1 MEIMD
6 DIKGILK
13 ATGAQI
19 KTRIMGAEQAATVE
33 EDALPEKEC
42 SKENVSANSGK
53 LAQSEEA
60 SQNASKGN
68 NEGSNHFNPVID
80 RVFQLRENF
89 VIIGLTG
96 RTGSGCTTVAEKLA
110 TKEWKELKSN
120 YKDLNSQ
127 SIDNVIRKNRIVHR
141 YLKDHWKQPFDVIS
155 ASDIIFFYALKE
167 SFDDFA
173 NSLASVNIEPD
184 EESKYEQSKPAIDTA
199 MRSELE
205 NLKDEFNA
213 LHEKVLICEDFLHK
227 EDYTNTVNI
236 DLLRDVV
243 FKDIKIFRKNL
254 EGILTKTIKK
264 VIANEL
270 QSWGNNIRKYNSI
283 KKQVTPSQKAP
294 SCLARKINQIIKA
307 LRVYDKTHDRKTLIV
322 IDALRNPFEVL
333 YFRER
338 YSAFYLMAVHTEEKV
353 RRDAL
358 FKKGFRIDEIE
369 HLDKVEA
376 GKSSFHASYEKI
388 DIDKCIE
395 LADIHLAH
403 DGTDKDHNRDMV
415 NQIFTYVAL
424 IFHPGLIPPSPL
436 ERCMQIA
443 YTAKLNSGCL
453 SRQVGAAVTNEYFS
467 VQSIGWNTVA
477 EGQTPCSLRNLYDLF
492 KDEDEGAFSDFERF
506 NEDFG
511 KEKKKLIQAYEPVKT
526 KLNGL
531 NLSYCFKDI
540 YTSSKEKQ
548 RNNQVHTRSLHA
560 EENAFLQL
568 AKYGTPGIKGGKL
581 FTTASCCE
589 LCSKKAY
596 QLGITEIY
604 YIDTYPGISR
614 SHILESGVN
623 RPKMLLF
630 NGAIGRAYVN
640 LYTPF
645 LPLKDEI
652 EELTDVKVKTV
663 VERKSQQSLGGN

>member
-1 MEIMD
+1 MKNFFMNVLN
-6 DIKGILK
+6 DIVNNLKSKGESLV
-13 ATGAQI
+13 A
-19 KTRIMGAEQAATVE
+19 RIN
-33 EDALPEKEC
+33 EKP
-42 SKENVSANSGK
+42 
-53 LAQSEEA
+53 
-60 SQNASKGN
+60 NASGSSENSEVVATKRGETDKDKDDNKEIQN
-68 NEGSNHFNPVID
+68 NLSPSNHVID
-80 RVFQLRENF
+80 SVFLLRENF
-89 VIIGLTG
+89 VVIGLTG
-96 RTGSGCTTVAEKLA
+96 RTGSGCTTIAEKLA

-127 SIDNVIRKNRIVHR
+127 PIDNDVRKNRIVHR
-141 YLKDHWKQPFDVIS
+141 FLKEHWNQPFDVIS
-155 ASDIIFFYALKE
+155 ASDIIFYYALKE
-167 SFDDFA
+167 EFDIFA
-173 NSLASVNIEPD
+173 NSLASANIEPD
-184 EESKYEQSKPAIDTA
+184 ENSKYEQTKSYVDTA
-199 MRSELE
+199 IRSELE
-205 NLKDEFNA
+205 NLKDEFNI
-213 LHEKVLICEDFLHK
+213 LHKKVLQCENFLLK
-227 EDYTNTVNI
+227 EDYSNPTN
-236 DLLRDVV
+236 LEMLRDVV
-243 FKDIKIFRKNL
+243 FKEIKTFRKNL
-254 EGILTKTIKK
+254 ESILTKTIKK
-264 VIANEL
+264 VIASEL

-283 KKQVTPSQKAP
+283 IKQSKPDNKMP

-307 LRVYDKTHDRKTLIV
+307 FRVYDKNHHRRTLIV

-338 YSAFYLMAVHTEEKV
+338 YSAFYLMAVHTEEKI
-353 RRDAL
+353 RQDAL
-358 FKKGFRIDEIE
+358 FKKGFRINEIDN
-369 HLDKVEA
+369 LDRVES
-376 GKSSFHASYEKI
+376 GESSFHESYERI
-388 DIDKCIE
+388 DINKCIE

-453 SRQVGAAVTNEYFS
+453 SRQVGAAVTNEHFS

-506 NEDFG
+506 NEDFD
-511 KEKKKLIQAYEPVKT
+511 KEKKILIQAYEPVKT

-531 NLSYCFKDI
+531 NLSYCFKDV

-568 AKYGTPGIKGGKL
+568 AKYGTQGIKGGKL

-614 SHILESGVN
+614 SHILESGIN

-652 EELTDVKVKTV
+652 EELTNVRVKKVVSKKT
-663 VERKSQQSLGGN
+663 QQS

>member
-1 MEIMD
+1 MEIVD
-6 DIKGILK
+6 EIKGMLK

-19 KTRIMGAEQAATVE
+19 KSRLKVGEATEAPVE
-33 EDALPEKEC
+33 EALEEKVDEADKPSATETVQNTSSSEC
-42 SKENVSANSGK
+42 VANSTN
-53 LAQSEEA
+53 Q
-60 SQNASKGN
+60 
-68 NEGSNHFNPVID
+68 VID

-96 RTGSGCTTVAEKLA
+96 RTGSGCTTVAEKLTTA
-110 TKEWKELKSN
+110 EWKELKTN
-120 YKDLNSQ
+120 YKDFNSDQ
-127 SIDNVIRKNRIVHR
+127 IDNVVRKNRIVHR
-141 YLKDHWKQPFDVIS
+141 YLKEHWTQAFDVIS
-155 ASDIIFFYALKE
+155 ASDIIFYYALKE

-184 EESKYEQSKPAIDTA
+184 EESKYEKSKPIIDTA
-199 MRSELE
+199 LREEL
-205 NLKDEFNA
+205 NKLQDEFNA
-213 LHEKVLICEDFLHK
+213 LHDKVMECEEYLHEPDYNNTEKLELVRK
-227 EDYTNTVNI
+227 
-236 DLLRDVV
+236 VV
-243 FKDIKIFRKNL
+243 FTDIKTFRKGL

-264 VIANEL
+264 VIASEL

-283 KKQVTPSQKAP
+283 KPQAAPHKKAP
-294 SCLARKINQIIKA
+294 SCLARKINQIIKVFRA
-307 LRVYDKTHDRKTLIV
+307 YDKNHGRKTLIA

-338 YSAFYLMAVHTEEKV
+338 YAAFYLMAVHTEEKI

-358 FKKGFRIDEIE
+358 FKRGFRIDEIE
-369 HLDKVEA
+369 HLDKVE
-376 GKSSFHASYEKI
+376 GEKPNFHDSYEKI

-436 ERCMQIA
+436 ERCMQVA

-506 NEDFG
+506 NDKFSIQ
-511 KEKKKLIQAYEPVKT
+511 KKKLIQAYEPVKA

-531 NLSYCFKDI
+531 NLSYCFKDV

-568 AKYGTPGIKGGKL
+568 AKYGTQGIKGGKL

-614 SHILESGVN
+614 AHILESGVN
-623 RPKMLLF
+623 RPQMLLF
-630 NGAIGRAYVN
+630 KGAIGRAYVN
-640 LYTPF
+640 LFTPF

-652 EELTDVKVKTV
+652 EELTDVKVKKV
-663 VERKSQQSLGGN
+663 IDLKAQQSQGGI

>member
-1 MEIMD
+1 MR
-6 DIKGILK
+6 IL
-13 ATGAQI
+13 
-19 KTRIMGAEQAATVE
+19 
-33 EDALPEKEC
+33 
-42 SKENVSANSGK
+42 
-53 LAQSEEA
+53 
-60 SQNASKGN
+60 
-68 NEGSNHFNPVID
+68 
-80 RVFQLRENF
+80 
-89 VIIGLTG
+89 GL
-96 RTGSGCTTVAEKLA
+96 
-110 TKEWKELKSN
+110 
-120 YKDLNSQ
+120 
-127 SIDNVIRKNRIVHR
+127 
-141 YLKDHWKQPFDVIS
+141 
-155 ASDIIFFYALKE
+155 
-167 SFDDFA
+167 
-173 NSLASVNIEPD
+173 
-184 EESKYEQSKPAIDTA
+184 
-199 MRSELE
+199 
-205 NLKDEFNA
+205 
-213 LHEKVLICEDFLHK
+213 K
-227 EDYTNTVNI
+227 EDYGNS
-236 DLLRDVV
+236 DYLELLRDVV
-243 FKDIKIFRKNL
+243 FKGIKTFRKNL
-254 EGILTKTIKK
+254 ESILTKTIKK
-264 VIANEL
+264 VIASEL

-283 KKQVTPSQKAP
+283 IQLSESDNKAP

-307 LRVYDKTHDRKTLIV
+307 FRVYDKIHNRRTLIV

-358 FKKGFRIDEIE
+358 YKKGFRIDEIE
-369 HLDKVEA
+369 NLDKVES
-376 GKSSFHASYEKI
+376 GKPNFNTSYEKI

-492 KDEDEGAFSDFERF
+492 KDEDDGAFSDFERF
-506 NEDFG
+506 NEEFD
-511 KEKKKLIQAYEPVKT
+511 KEKKLLIQAYEPVKT

-531 NLSYCFKDI
+531 NLSYCFKDV

-568 AKYGTPGIKGGKL
+568 AKYGTQGIKGGKL

-614 SHILESGVN
+614 SHILESGIN

-652 EELTDVKVKTV
+652 EELTDVKVKIV
-663 VERKSQQSLGGN
+663 VTKKSQQS

>member
-1 MEIMD
+1 MEIVD
-6 DIKGILK
+6 DIKGMLK

-19 KTRIMGAEQAATVE
+19 IRRIMGSDHVATE
-33 EDALPEKEC
+33 TECAPSKKEC
-42 SKENVSANSGK
+42 SEEKVATNFGSIPPF
-53 LAQSEEA
+53 EEA
-60 SQNASKGN
+60 TQSAPKGN
-68 NEGSNHFNPVID
+68 NDDDNRVNPVID

-127 SIDNVIRKNRIVHR
+127 PIDNVVRKNRIVHR

-155 ASDIIFFYALKE
+155 ASDIIFYYALKE
-167 SFDDFA
+167 SFDIFA

-184 EESKYEQSKPAIDTA
+184 EESKYEQSKPSIDSA

-205 NLKDEFNA
+205 NLKDEFNE
-213 LHEKVLICEDFLHK
+213 LHAKVLICEDFLHK
-227 EDYTNTVNI
+227 EDYSNTANLH
-236 DLLRDVV
+236 LLRGVV
-243 FKDIKIFRKNL
+243 FKEIKTFRKNL
-254 EGILTKTIKK
+254 ESILTKTIKK

-283 KKQVTPSQKAP
+283 KKQAAPYKKAP

-307 LRVYDKTHDRKTLIV
+307 LRVYDKIHLRKTLIV
-322 IDALRNPFEVL
+322 IDAFEVL

-376 GKSSFHASYEKI
+376 EKSSFHASYEKI

-511 KEKKKLIQAYEPVKT
+511 KEKKKLILAYEPVKT

-540 YTSSKEKQ
+540 YTSSKDKQ

-568 AKYGTPGIKGGKL
+568 AKYGTQGIKGGKL

-663 VERKSQQSLGGN
+663 VALKTQQTQGGK

>member
-1 MEIMD
+1 MEIVD
-6 DIKGILK
+6 EIKGMLK

-19 KTRIMGAEQAATVE
+19 KSRLKVGEATEAPVE
-33 EDALPEKEC
+33 EALEEKVDEADKPSATETEQNTSSSEC
-42 SKENVSANSGK
+42 VANSTN
-53 LAQSEEA
+53 Q
-60 SQNASKGN
+60 
-68 NEGSNHFNPVID
+68 VID

-96 RTGSGCTTVAEKLA
+96 RTGSGCTTVAEKL
-110 TKEWKELKSN
+110 TTVEWKELKTN
-120 YKDLNSQ
+120 YKDFNSDQ
-127 SIDNVIRKNRIVHR
+127 IDNVVRKNRIVHR
-141 YLKDHWKQPFDVIS
+141 YLKEHWTQAFDVIC
-155 ASDIIFFYALKE
+155 ASDIIFYYALKE

-184 EESKYEQSKPAIDTA
+184 EESKYEKSKPIIDTA
-199 MRSELE
+199 LREEL
-205 NLKDEFNA
+205 NKLQDEFNA
-213 LHEKVLICEDFLHK
+213 LHDKVMECEEYLHEPDYNNTEKLELV
-227 EDYTNTVNI
+227 
-236 DLLRDVV
+236 RSVV
-243 FKDIKIFRKNL
+243 FTDIKTFRKSL

-264 VIANEL
+264 VIASEL

-283 KKQVTPSQKAP
+283 KPQAAPHKKAP
-294 SCLARKINQIIKA
+294 SCLARKINQIIKVFRA
-307 LRVYDKTHDRKTLIV
+307 YDKNHGRKTLIA

-338 YSAFYLMAVHTEEKV
+338 YAAFYLMAVHTEEKI

-358 FKKGFRIDEIE
+358 FKRGFRIDEIE
-369 HLDKVEA
+369 HLDKVE
-376 GKSSFHASYEKI
+376 GEKPNFHDSYEKI

-403 DGTDKDHNRDMV
+403 DGTDIDHNRDMV

-436 ERCMQIA
+436 ERCMQVA

-453 SRQVGAAVTNEYFS
+453 SRQVGAAVTNENFS

-506 NEDFG
+506 NDEFSIQ
-511 KEKKKLIQAYEPVKT
+511 KKKLIQAYEPVKA

-531 NLSYCFKDI
+531 NLSYCFKDV

-568 AKYGTPGIKGGKL
+568 AKYGTQGIKGGKL

-614 SHILESGVN
+614 AHILESGVN
-623 RPKMLLF
+623 RPQMLLF
-630 NGAIGRAYVN
+630 KGAIGRAYIN
-640 LYTPF
+640 LFTPF

-652 EELTDVKVKTV
+652 EELTDVKVKKV
-663 VERKSQQSLGGN
+663 IELKAQQSQGGN

>member
-1 MEIMD
+1 MNILN
-6 DIKGILK
+6 DIVKDLK
-13 ATGAQI
+13 
-19 KTRIMGAEQAATVE
+19 
-33 EDALPEKEC
+33 
-42 SKENVSANSGK
+42 
-53 LAQSEEA
+53 
-60 SQNASKGN
+60 SKG
-68 NEGSNHFNPVID
+68 EKLVARKIVVPKASRSSEISDQVATKGSETDDDQEDNMEDKDISSPSHHVID
-80 RVFQLRENF
+80 SVFQLRENF
-89 VIIGLTG
+89 VVIGLTG
-96 RTGSGCTTVAEKLA
+96 RTGSGCTTIAEKLA

-127 SIDNVIRKNRIVHR
+127 PIDNDVRKNRIVHR
-141 YLKDHWKQPFDVIS
+141 FLKDHWKQPFDVIS
-155 ASDIIFFYALKE
+155 ASDIIFYYALKE
-167 SFDDFA
+167 EFNVFA
-173 NSLASVNIEPD
+173 NSLANANIEPD
-184 EESKYEQSKPAIDTA
+184 EKSKYEQSNSHVETA
-199 MRSELE
+199 MRSELD
-205 NLKDEFNA
+205 NLKDEFNI
-213 LHEKVLICEDFLHK
+213 LHEKVIKCEDFLLR
-227 EDYTNTVNI
+227 EDYSNPS
-236 DLLRDVV
+236 DLELLRDVV
-243 FKDIKIFRKNL
+243 FEGIKAFRKNL

-264 VIANEL
+264 VIASEL
-270 QSWGNNIRKYNSI
+270 QSWGNNIRKFNSI
-283 KKQVTPSQKAP
+283 IQKSKPDNKMP

-307 LRVYDKTHDRKTLIV
+307 FRVYDKNHNRRTLIV

-338 YSAFYLMAVHTEEKV
+338 YSAFYLMAIHTEEKL

-358 FKKGFRIDEIE
+358 YKKGFRIDEIE
-369 HLDKVEA
+369 HLDEVES
-376 GKSSFHASYEKI
+376 GKSNFSASYEKI

-453 SRQVGAAVTNEYFS
+453 SRQVGAAVTNEHFS

-506 NEDFG
+506 NEDFD
-511 KEKKKLIQAYEPVKT
+511 KEKKILIQAYEPVKT

-531 NLSYCFKDI
+531 NLSYCFKDV

-568 AKYGTPGIKGGKL
+568 AKYGTQGIKGGKL

-614 SHILESGVN
+614 SHILESGIN

-652 EELTDVKVKTV
+652 EELTNVRVKTV
-663 VERKSQQSLGGN
+663 VSKKTQQS

>member
-1 MEIMD
+1 MNSFN
-6 DIKGILK
+6 DIVKK
-13 ATGAQI
+13 I
-19 KTRIMGAEQAATVE
+19 K
-33 EDALPEKEC
+33 
-42 SKENVSANSGK
+42 
-53 LAQSEEA
+53 
-60 SQNASKGN
+60 SKGTN
-68 NEGSNHFNPVID
+68 VVARIVGDSKGTETSGITDKVATKGGETDILQDESTENKNISPPSHHVINS
-80 RVFQLRENF
+80 VFQLRENF
-89 VIIGLTG
+89 VVIGLTG
-96 RTGSGCTTVAEKLA
+96 RTGSGCTTIAEKLA
-110 TKEWKELKSN
+110 TKEWTELKSN
-120 YKDLNSQ
+120 YKDFNSQ
-127 SIDNVIRKNRIVHR
+127 PINNDVRKNRIVHR
-141 YLKDHWKQPFDVIS
+141 FLMEHWKQPFDVIS
-155 ASDIIFFYALKE
+155 ASDIIFYYALKE
-167 SFDDFA
+167 KFNVFA
-173 NSLASVNIEPD
+173 DSLAKANIEPD
-184 EESKYEQSKPAIDTA
+184 EKSKYEQSKSSVDTA
-199 MRSELE
+199 MRSELD
-205 NLKDEFNA
+205 NLIDEFNA
-213 LHEKVLICEDFLHK
+213 LHEKVLRCEDFLSK
-227 EDYTNTVNI
+227 EDYGNSDNLE
-236 DLLRDVV
+236 LLRDVV
-243 FKDIKIFRKNL
+243 FKGIKTFMRNL
-254 EGILTKTIKK
+254 ESILTKTIKK
-264 VIANEL
+264 VIASEL

-283 KKQVTPSQKAP
+283 IPQSETDNKAP

-307 LRVYDKTHDRKTLIV
+307 FRVYDKNHKRRTLIV

-338 YSAFYLMAVHTEEKV
+338 YSAFYLMAVHTEKKV

-358 FKKGFRIDEIE
+358 YKKGFRIDEIE
-369 HLDKVEA
+369 NLDKVESW
-376 GKSSFHASYEKI
+376 KSSFNASYEKI

-453 SRQVGAAVTNEYFS
+453 SRQVGAAVTNEHFS

-492 KDEDEGAFSDFERF
+492 KDEDDGAFSDFERF
-506 NEDFG
+506 NEDFD
-511 KEKKKLIQAYEPVKT
+511 KEKKLLIQAYEPVKT

-531 NLSYCFKDI
+531 NLSYCFKDV

-568 AKYGTPGIKGGKL
+568 AKYGTQGIKGGKL

-614 SHILESGVN
+614 SHILESGIN

-652 EELTDVKVKTV
+652 EELTDVKVKIV
-663 VERKSQQSLGGN
+663 VKKE

>member
-1 MEIMD
+1 MNILN
-6 DIKGILK
+6 DIVKDLK
-13 ATGAQI
+13 
-19 KTRIMGAEQAATVE
+19 
-33 EDALPEKEC
+33 
-42 SKENVSANSGK
+42 
-53 LAQSEEA
+53 
-60 SQNASKGN
+60 SKG
-68 NEGSNHFNPVID
+68 EKLVARKIGVPKASGSSEISDQVAAKGSETDDDQEDNMEDKDISSPSHHVID
-80 RVFQLRENF
+80 SVFLLRENF
-89 VIIGLTG
+89 VVIGLTG
-96 RTGSGCTTVAEKLA
+96 RTGSGCTTIAEKLA

-127 SIDNVIRKNRIVHR
+127 PIDNDVRKNRIVHR
-141 YLKDHWKQPFDVIS
+141 FLKDHWKQPFDVIS
-155 ASDIIFFYALKE
+155 ASDIIFYYALKE
-167 SFDDFA
+167 DFDTFA
-173 NSLASVNIEPD
+173 NSLASANIEPD
-184 EESKYEQSKPAIDTA
+184 EKSKYEQSKSHADTA
-199 MRSELE
+199 IRSELD
-205 NLKDEFNA
+205 NLKDEFNI
-213 LHEKVLICEDFLHK
+213 LHKTVLQCEDFLLK
-227 EDYTNTVNI
+227 EDYSNPPN
-236 DLLRDVV
+236 LEMLRNVV
-243 FKDIKIFRKNL
+243 FKEIKAFRKNL

-264 VIANEL
+264 VIASEL

-283 KKQVTPSQKAP
+283 IKQSKPNNKMP

-307 LRVYDKTHDRKTLIV
+307 FRVYDKNHNRRTLIV

-338 YSAFYLMAVHTEEKV
+338 YSAFYLMAIHTEEKL

-358 FKKGFRIDEIE
+358 YKKGFRIDEIE
-369 HLDKVEA
+369 HLDEVES
-376 GKSSFHASYEKI
+376 GKSNFSASYEKI

-424 IFHPGLIPPSPL
+424 IFHPGLIPPSPF

-453 SRQVGAAVTNEYFS
+453 SRQVGAAVTNEHFS

-506 NEDFG
+506 NEDFD
-511 KEKKKLIQAYEPVKT
+511 KEKKILIQAYEPVKT

-531 NLSYCFKDI
+531 NLSYCFKDV

-568 AKYGTPGIKGGKL
+568 AKYGTQGIKGGKL

-614 SHILESGVN
+614 SHILESGIN

-652 EELTDVKVKTV
+652 EELTNVRVKTV
-663 VERKSQQSLGGN
+663 VSKKTQQS

>member
-1 MEIMD
+1 MKERIMNSLN
-6 DIKGILK
+6 DIVKKLKSKGSNVV
-13 ATGAQI
+13 
-19 KTRIMGAEQAATVE
+19 TRIMGEIEESETLEITDKVARKGAETSIVQ
-33 EDALPEKEC
+33 DEC
-42 SKENVSANSGK
+42 TENRNISSPT
-53 LAQSEEA
+53 
-60 SQNASKGN
+60 
-68 NEGSNHFNPVID
+68 HHVIES
-80 RVFQLRENF
+80 VFQLRENF
-89 VIIGLTG
+89 VVIGLTG
-96 RTGSGCTTVAEKLA
+96 RTGSGCTTIAEKLA
-110 TKEWKELKSN
+110 TKEWTELKSN

-127 SIDNVIRKNRIVHR
+127 PINNDVRKNRIVHR
-141 YLKDHWKQPFDVIS
+141 FLKEHWKQPFDVIS
-155 ASDIIFFYALKE
+155 ASDIIFYYALKE
-167 SFDDFA
+167 EFDVFA
-173 NSLASVNIEPD
+173 NSLATANIEPD
-184 EESKYEQSKPAIDTA
+184 EESKYEQSKSSVDTA
-199 MRSELE
+199 MRSELD

-213 LHEKVLICEDFLHK
+213 LHKKVLRCEDFLLK
-227 EDYTNTVNI
+227 EDYGNS
-236 DLLRDVV
+236 DYLELLRDVV
-243 FKDIKIFRKNL
+243 FKGIKTFRKNL
-254 EGILTKTIKK
+254 ESILTKTIKK
-264 VIANEL
+264 VIASEL

-283 KKQVTPSQKAP
+283 IQLSESDNKAP

-307 LRVYDKTHDRKTLIV
+307 FRVYDKIHNRRTLIV

-358 FKKGFRIDEIE
+358 YKKGFRIDEIE
-369 HLDKVEA
+369 NLDKVES
-376 GKSSFHASYEKI
+376 GKPNFNTSYEKI

-492 KDEDEGAFSDFERF
+492 KDEDDGAFSDFERF
-506 NEDFG
+506 NEEFD
-511 KEKKKLIQAYEPVKT
+511 KEKKLLIQAYEPVKT

-531 NLSYCFKDI
+531 NLSYCFKDV

-568 AKYGTPGIKGGKL
+568 AKYGTQGIKGGKL

-614 SHILESGVN
+614 SHILESGIN

-652 EELTDVKVKTV
+652 EELTDVKVKIGSV
-663 VERKSQQSLGGN
+663 VKF

>member
-1 MEIMD
+1 MEIVD
-6 DIKGILK
+6 EIKGMLK

-19 KTRIMGAEQAATVE
+19 KSRLKVGEATEAPVE
-33 EDALPEKEC
+33 EAMEEKVDEADKPSATETVQNTSSSEC
-42 SKENVSANSGK
+42 VANSTN
-53 LAQSEEA
+53 Q
-60 SQNASKGN
+60 
-68 NEGSNHFNPVID
+68 VID

-96 RTGSGCTTVAEKLA
+96 RTGSGCTTVAEKLTTA
-110 TKEWKELKSN
+110 EWKELKTN
-120 YKDLNSQ
+120 YKDFNSDQ
-127 SIDNVIRKNRIVHR
+127 IDNVVRKNRIVHR
-141 YLKDHWKQPFDVIS
+141 YLKEHWTQAFDVIC
-155 ASDIIFFYALKE
+155 ASDIIFYYALKE

-184 EESKYEQSKPAIDTA
+184 EESKYEKSKPIIDTA
-199 MRSELE
+199 LREEL
-205 NLKDEFNA
+205 NKLQDEFNA
-213 LHEKVLICEDFLHK
+213 LHDKVMECEEYLHEPDYNNTEKLELV
-227 EDYTNTVNI
+227 
-236 DLLRDVV
+236 RSVV
-243 FKDIKIFRKNL
+243 FTDIKTFRKSL

-264 VIANEL
+264 VIASEL

-283 KKQVTPSQKAP
+283 KPQAAPHKKAP
-294 SCLARKINQIIKA
+294 SCLARKINQIIKVFRA
-307 LRVYDKTHDRKTLIV
+307 YDKNHGRKTLIA

-338 YSAFYLMAVHTEEKV
+338 YAAFYLMAVHTEEKI

-358 FKKGFRIDEIE
+358 FKRGFRIDEIE
-369 HLDKVEA
+369 HLDKVE
-376 GKSSFHASYEKI
+376 GEKPNFHDSYEKI

-436 ERCMQIA
+436 ERCMQVA

-506 NEDFG
+506 NDEFSIQ
-511 KEKKKLIQAYEPVKT
+511 KKKLIQAYEPVKA

-531 NLSYCFKDI
+531 NLSYCFKDV

-568 AKYGTPGIKGGKL
+568 AKYGTQGIKGGKL

-614 SHILESGVN
+614 AHILESGVN
-623 RPKMLLF
+623 RPQMLLF
-630 NGAIGRAYVN
+630 KGAIGRAYVN
-640 LYTPF
+640 LFTPF

-652 EELTDVKVKTV
+652 EELTDVKVKKV
-663 VERKSQQSLGGN
+663 IDLKAQQSQGGI

>member
-1 MEIMD
+1 MKNRFMNILN
-6 DIKGILK
+6 DIVKDLK
-13 ATGAQI
+13 
-19 KTRIMGAEQAATVE
+19 
-33 EDALPEKEC
+33 
-42 SKENVSANSGK
+42 
-53 LAQSEEA
+53 
-60 SQNASKGN
+60 SKG
-68 NEGSNHFNPVID
+68 EKLVARKIGVPKASGSSEISDQVDAKGSETDDDQEDNMEDKDISSPSHHVID
-80 RVFQLRENF
+80 SVFLLRENF
-89 VIIGLTG
+89 VVIGLTG
-96 RTGSGCTTVAEKLA
+96 RTGSGCTTIAEKLA

-127 SIDNVIRKNRIVHR
+127 PIDNDVRKNRIVHR
-141 YLKDHWKQPFDVIS
+141 FLKDHWKQPFDVIS
-155 ASDIIFFYALKE
+155 ASDIIFYYALKE
-167 SFDDFA
+167 EFNVFA
-173 NSLASVNIEPD
+173 NSLASANIEPD
-184 EESKYEQSKPAIDTA
+184 EKSKYEQSKSHADTA
-199 MRSELE
+199 IRSELD
-205 NLKDEFNA
+205 NLRDEFNI
-213 LHEKVLICEDFLHK
+213 LHKTVLQCEDFLLK
-227 EDYTNTVNI
+227 EDYSNPPN
-236 DLLRDVV
+236 LEMLRNVV
-243 FKDIKIFRKNL
+243 FKEIKTFRKNL
-254 EGILTKTIKK
+254 ESILTKTIKK
-264 VIANEL
+264 VIASEL

-283 KKQVTPSQKAP
+283 IKQSKPNNKMP

-307 LRVYDKTHDRKTLIV
+307 FRVYDKNHHRRTLIV

-338 YSAFYLMAVHTEEKV
+338 YSAFYLMAVHTEEKI

-358 FKKGFRIDEIE
+358 FKKGFRINEIDN
-369 HLDKVEA
+369 LDRVES
-376 GKSSFHASYEKI
+376 GESSFHESYERI
-388 DIDKCIE
+388 DISKCIE

-424 IFHPGLIPPSPL
+424 IFHPGLIPPSPF

-453 SRQVGAAVTNEYFS
+453 SRQVGAAVTNEHFS

-506 NEDFG
+506 NEDFD
-511 KEKKKLIQAYEPVKT
+511 KEKKILIQAYEPVKT

-531 NLSYCFKDI
+531 NLSYCFKDV

-568 AKYGTPGIKGGKL
+568 AKYGTQGIKGGKL

-614 SHILESGVN
+614 SHILESGIN

-652 EELTDVKVKTV
+652 EELTNVRVKTV
-663 VERKSQQSLGGN
+663 VSKKTQQS

>member
-1 MEIMD
+1 MHE
-6 DIKGILK
+6 
-13 ATGAQI
+13 
-19 KTRIMGAEQAATVE
+19 
-33 EDALPEKEC
+33 P
-42 SKENVSANSGK
+42 NY
-53 LAQSEEA
+53 SET
-60 SQNASKGN
+60 QK
-68 NEGSNHFNPVID
+68 
-80 RVFQLRENF
+80 
-89 VIIGLTG
+89 
-96 RTGSGCTTVAEKLA
+96 
-110 TKEWKELKSN
+110 
-120 YKDLNSQ
+120 
-127 SIDNVIRKNRIVHR
+127 
-141 YLKDHWKQPFDVIS
+141 
-155 ASDIIFFYALKE
+155 
-167 SFDDFA
+167 
-173 NSLASVNIEPD
+173 
-184 EESKYEQSKPAIDTA
+184 
-199 MRSELE
+199 
-205 NLKDEFNA
+205 
-213 LHEKVLICEDFLHK
+213 
-227 EDYTNTVNI
+227 I
-236 DLLRDVV
+236 DLLRSVV
-243 FKDIKIFRKNL
+243 FTEIKAFRRKL

-283 KKQVTPSQKAP
+283 KPQAEPHKKAP

-307 LRVYDKTHDRKTLIV
+307 FRAFDKCHERKTLIV

-338 YSAFYLMAVHTEEKV
+338 YSAFYLMAVHTEEKI

-358 FKKGFRIDEIE
+358 FKKSFRIDEIE
-369 HLDKVEA
+369 HLDKVEG
-376 GKSSFHASYEKI
+376 GKSSFHDSYEKI

-403 DGTDKDHNRDMV
+403 DGKDKDHNRDMV

-453 SRQVGAAVTNEYFS
+453 SRQVGAVVTNEYFS

-526 KLNGL
+526 NLNGL

-540 YTSSKEKQ
+540 YTSSKDKQ

-568 AKYGTPGIKGGKL
+568 AKYGTQGIKGGKL

-663 VERKSQQSLGGN
+663 VALKSQQS

>member
-1 MEIMD
+1 MEIVD
-6 DIKGILK
+6 EIKGMLK

-19 KTRIMGAEQAATVE
+19 KSRLKVGEATEAPVE
-33 EDALPEKEC
+33 EALEEKVDEADKPSATETEQNTSSSEC
-42 SKENVSANSGK
+42 VANSTN
-53 LAQSEEA
+53 Q
-60 SQNASKGN
+60 
-68 NEGSNHFNPVID
+68 VID

-96 RTGSGCTTVAEKLA
+96 RTGSGCTTVAEKL
-110 TKEWKELKSN
+110 TTVEWKELKTN
-120 YKDLNSQ
+120 YKDFNSDQ
-127 SIDNVIRKNRIVHR
+127 IDNVVRKNRIVHR
-141 YLKDHWKQPFDVIS
+141 YLKEHWTQAFDVIC
-155 ASDIIFFYALKE
+155 ASDIIFYYALKE

-184 EESKYEQSKPAIDTA
+184 EESKYEKSKPIIDTA
-199 MRSELE
+199 LREEL
-205 NLKDEFNA
+205 NKLQDEFNA
-213 LHEKVLICEDFLHK
+213 LHNKVMECEEYLHEPDYNNTEKLELV
-227 EDYTNTVNI
+227 
-236 DLLRDVV
+236 RSVV
-243 FKDIKIFRKNL
+243 FTDIKTFRKSL

-264 VIANEL
+264 VIASEL

-283 KKQVTPSQKAP
+283 KPQAAPHKKAP
-294 SCLARKINQIIKA
+294 SCLARKINQIIKVFRA
-307 LRVYDKTHDRKTLIV
+307 YDKNHGRKTLIA

-338 YSAFYLMAVHTEEKV
+338 YAAFYLMAVHTEEKI

-358 FKKGFRIDEIE
+358 FKRGFRIDEIE
-369 HLDKVEA
+369 HLDKVE
-376 GKSSFHASYEKI
+376 GEKPNFHDSYEKI

-403 DGTDKDHNRDMV
+403 DGTDIDHNRDMV

-436 ERCMQIA
+436 ERCMQVA

-453 SRQVGAAVTNEYFS
+453 SRQVGAAVTNENFS

-506 NEDFG
+506 NDEFSIQ
-511 KEKKKLIQAYEPVKT
+511 KKKLIQAYEPVKA

-531 NLSYCFKDI
+531 NLSYCFKDV

-568 AKYGTPGIKGGKL
+568 AKYGTQGIKGGKL

-614 SHILESGVN
+614 AHILESGVN
-623 RPKMLLF
+623 RPQMLLF
-630 NGAIGRAYVN
+630 KGAIGRAYIN
-640 LYTPF
+640 LFTPF

-652 EELTDVKVKTV
+652 EELTDVKVKKV
-663 VERKSQQSLGGN
+663 IELKAQQSQGGN

>member
-1 MEIMD
+1 MEIVD
-6 DIKGILK
+6 EIKGMLK
-13 ATGAQI
+13 AKGAQFRSRL
-19 KTRIMGAEQAATVE
+19 KVGEATNAPVE
-33 EDALPEKEC
+33 ESQTGKVSETQKTSYTETSEQSALPHC
-42 SKENVSANSGK
+42 APTVT
-53 LAQSEEA
+53 
-60 SQNASKGN
+60 
-68 NEGSNHFNPVID
+68 NPVID

-110 TKEWKELKSN
+110 TKEWEELKSN
-120 YKDLNSQ
+120 YKDFNSQ
-127 SIDNVIRKNRIVHR
+127 PIDNVVRKDRIIHR
-141 YLKDHWKQPFDVIS
+141 FLKEHWTQPFDIIS
-155 ASDIIFFYALKE
+155 ASDIIFYYALQE
-167 SFDDFA
+167 SFDVFA
-173 NSLASVNIEPD
+173 DSLASVNVEPD
-184 EESKYEQSKPAIDTA
+184 EHSKYEQSKPTIDPA
-199 MRSELE
+199 LRGELE
-205 NLKDEFNA
+205 KLKDEFGT
-213 LHEKVLICEDFLHK
+213 LHDKVLRCEEFLHNP
-227 EDYTNTVNI
+227 DDGNI
-236 DLLRDVV
+236 EMLKLVRTVV
-243 FKDIKIFRKNL
+243 FTEIKKFRHLL
-254 EGILTKTIKK
+254 ESILTKTIKK
-264 VIANEL
+264 VIASEL
-270 QSWGNNIRKYNSI
+270 QTWGNNIRKYNSI
-283 KKQVTPSQKAP
+283 KPKSEPHKKAP
-294 SCLARKINQIIKA
+294 SCLARKINQIIKV
-307 LRVYDKTHDRKTLIV
+307 LRAYDKIQNKKTLV
-322 IDALRNPFEVL
+322 AIDALRNPFEVL

-338 YSAFYLMAVHTEEKV
+338 YAAFYLMAVHTEEKI
-353 RRDAL
+353 RHDAL

-369 HLDKVEA
+369 HLDKVE
-376 GKSSFHASYEKI
+376 GEKSSFHDSYEKI

-403 DGTDKDHNRDMV
+403 DGTDKDHNRDIV

-492 KDEDEGAFSDFERF
+492 KDEDEGAFSDFERY
-506 NEDFG
+506 NDDFG
-511 KEKKKLIQAYEPVKT
+511 KEKYKLIRAYDPVKKKLK
-526 KLNGL
+526 GL

-568 AKYGTPGIKGGKL
+568 AKYGTQGIKGGKL

-604 YIDTYPGISR
+604 YIDSYPGISKL
-614 SHILESGVN
+614 HILESGVN
-623 RPKMLLF
+623 RPKMILF

-640 LYTPF
+640 LFTPF

-652 EELTDVKVKTV
+652 EELTDVKVKQV
-663 VERKSQQSLGGN
+663 IRLMSQPPQGDK

>member
-1 MEIMD
+1 MEFVD
-6 DIKGILK
+6 EIKGMLK
-13 ATGAQI
+13 ATGEQI
-19 KTRIMGAEQAATVE
+19 KSRLKVRAATEFPVE
-33 EDALPEKEC
+33 EDLEVKLTEAVKT
-42 SKENVSANSGK
+42 SVSDTAQNTISTGCIANPTN
-53 LAQSEEA
+53 Q
-60 SQNASKGN
+60 
-68 NEGSNHFNPVID
+68 VID

-96 RTGSGCTTVAEKLA
+96 RTGSGCTTVAEKLTTA
-110 TKEWKELKSN
+110 NWKELKTN
-120 YKDLNSQ
+120 YKDFNSDQ
-127 SIDNVIRKNRIVHR
+127 IDNVVRKNRIVHR
-141 YLKDHWKQPFDVIS
+141 YLKEHWTQAFDVIS
-155 ASDIIFFYALKE
+155 ASDIIFYYALKE

-184 EESKYEQSKPAIDTA
+184 EESKYEKSKPIIDTA
-199 MRSELE
+199 LREEL
-205 NLKDEFNA
+205 NKLQDEFNA
-213 LHEKVLICEDFLHK
+213 LHDKVMECEEYLHEPDYNQTEKLELV
-227 EDYTNTVNI
+227 
-236 DLLRDVV
+236 RSVV
-243 FKDIKIFRKNL
+243 FREIKTFRKSL
-254 EGILTKTIKK
+254 EGILIKTIKK
-264 VIANEL
+264 VIASEL

-283 KKQVTPSQKAP
+283 KPQAAPHKKAP
-294 SCLARKINQIIKA
+294 SCLARKINQIIKVFRA
-307 LRVYDKTHDRKTLIV
+307 YDKNHGRKTLIA

-338 YSAFYLMAVHTEEKV
+338 YAAFYLMAVHTEEKI

-358 FKKGFRIDEIE
+358 FKRGFRIDEID
-369 HLDKVEA
+369 HLDKVE
-376 GKSSFHASYEKI
+376 GEKTNFHDSYEKI

-436 ERCMQIA
+436 ERCMQVA
-443 YTAKLNSGCL
+443 HTAKLNSGCL

-506 NEDFG
+506 NDEFG
-511 KEKKKLIQAYEPVKT
+511 IQKKKLIQAYDPVQA

-531 NLSYCFKDI
+531 NLSYCFKDV

-548 RNNQVHTRSLHA
+548 KNNQVHTRSLHA

-568 AKYGTPGIKGGKL
+568 AKYGTQGIKGGKL

-663 VERKSQQSLGGN
+663 IARKSQS

>member
-1 MEIMD
+1 
-6 DIKGILK
+6 
-13 ATGAQI
+13 
-19 KTRIMGAEQAATVE
+19 
-33 EDALPEKEC
+33 
-42 SKENVSANSGK
+42 
-53 LAQSEEA
+53 
-60 SQNASKGN
+60 
-68 NEGSNHFNPVID
+68 
-80 RVFQLRENF
+80 
-89 VIIGLTG
+89 
-96 RTGSGCTTVAEKLA
+96 
-110 TKEWKELKSN
+110 
-120 YKDLNSQ
+120 
-127 SIDNVIRKNRIVHR
+127 
-141 YLKDHWKQPFDVIS
+141 
-155 ASDIIFFYALKE
+155 
-167 SFDDFA
+167 
-173 NSLASVNIEPD
+173 
-184 EESKYEQSKPAIDTA
+184 
-199 MRSELE
+199 
-205 NLKDEFNA
+205 
-213 LHEKVLICEDFLHK
+213 
-227 EDYTNTVNI
+227 
-236 DLLRDVV
+236 
-243 FKDIKIFRKNL
+243 
-254 EGILTKTIKK
+254 LTKTIKK
-264 VIANEL
+264 VIASEL

-283 KKQVTPSQKAP
+283 KPQAAPHKKAP
-294 SCLARKINQIIKA
+294 SCLARKINQIIKVFRA
-307 LRVYDKTHDRKTLIV
+307 YDKNHGRKTLIA

-338 YSAFYLMAVHTEEKV
+338 YAAFYLMAVHTEEKI

-358 FKKGFRIDEIE
+358 FKRGFRIDEIE
-369 HLDKVEA
+369 HLDKVE
-376 GKSSFHASYEKI
+376 GEKPNFHDSYEKI

-403 DGTDKDHNRDMV
+403 DGTDKDYNRDMV

-436 ERCMQIA
+436 ERCMQVA

-506 NEDFG
+506 NDEFSIQ
-511 KEKKKLIQAYEPVKT
+511 KKKLIQAYEPVKA

-531 NLSYCFKDI
+531 NLSYCFKDV

-568 AKYGTPGIKGGKL
+568 AKYGTQGIKGGKL

-614 SHILESGVN
+614 AHILESGVN
-623 RPKMLLF
+623 RPQMLLF
-630 NGAIGRAYVN
+630 KGAIGRAYVN
-640 LYTPF
+640 LFTPF

-652 EELTDVKVKTV
+652 EELTDVKVKKV
-663 VERKSQQSLGGN
+663 IELKAQQSQGGN

>member
-1 MEIMD
+1 MEIVD
-6 DIKGILK
+6 EIKGMLK

-19 KTRIMGAEQAATVE
+19 KSRLKVGEATEAPVE
-33 EDALPEKEC
+33 EALEEKVDEADKPSATETVQNTSSSEC
-42 SKENVSANSGK
+42 VANSTN
-53 LAQSEEA
+53 Q
-60 SQNASKGN
+60 
-68 NEGSNHFNPVID
+68 VID

-96 RTGSGCTTVAEKLA
+96 RTGSGCTTVAEKLTTA
-110 TKEWKELKSN
+110 EWKELKTN
-120 YKDLNSQ
+120 YKDFNSDQ
-127 SIDNVIRKNRIVHR
+127 IDNVVRKNRIVHR
-141 YLKDHWKQPFDVIS
+141 YLKEHWTQAFDVIS
-155 ASDIIFFYALKE
+155 ASDIIFYYALKE

-184 EESKYEQSKPAIDTA
+184 EESKYEKSKPIIDTA
-199 MRSELE
+199 LREEL
-205 NLKDEFNA
+205 NKLQDEFNA
-213 LHEKVLICEDFLHK
+213 LHDKVMECEEYLHEPDYNNTEKLELVRK
-227 EDYTNTVNI
+227 
-236 DLLRDVV
+236 VV
-243 FKDIKIFRKNL
+243 FTDIKTFRKGL

-264 VIANEL
+264 VIASEL

-283 KKQVTPSQKAP
+283 KPQAAPHKKAP
-294 SCLARKINQIIKA
+294 SCLARKINQIIKVFRA
-307 LRVYDKTHDRKTLIV
+307 YDKNHGRKTLIA

-338 YSAFYLMAVHTEEKV
+338 YAAFYLMAVHTEEKI

-358 FKKGFRIDEIE
+358 FKRGFRIDEIE
-369 HLDKVEA
+369 HLDKVE
-376 GKSSFHASYEKI
+376 GEKPNFHDSYEKI

-436 ERCMQIA
+436 ERCMQVA

-506 NEDFG
+506 NDEFSIQ
-511 KEKKKLIQAYEPVKT
+511 KKKLIQAYEPVKA

-531 NLSYCFKDI
+531 NLSYCFKDV

-568 AKYGTPGIKGGKL
+568 AKYGTQGIKGGKL

-614 SHILESGVN
+614 AHILESGVN
-623 RPKMLLF
+623 RPQMLLF
-630 NGAIGRAYVN
+630 KGAIGRAYVN
-640 LYTPF
+640 LFTPF

-652 EELTDVKVKTV
+652 EELTDVKVKKV
-663 VERKSQQSLGGN
+663 IDLKAQQSQGGI

>member
-1 MEIMD
+1 MKERIMNSLN
-6 DIKGILK
+6 DIVKKLKSKGSNVV
-13 ATGAQI
+13 
-19 KTRIMGAEQAATVE
+19 TRIVGEIEESETLEITDKVARKGAETSIVQ
-33 EDALPEKEC
+33 DEC
-42 SKENVSANSGK
+42 TENRNISSPT
-53 LAQSEEA
+53 
-60 SQNASKGN
+60 
-68 NEGSNHFNPVID
+68 HHVIES
-80 RVFQLRENF
+80 VFQLRENF
-89 VIIGLTG
+89 VVIGLTG
-96 RTGSGCTTVAEKLA
+96 RTGSGCTTIAEKLA
-110 TKEWKELKSN
+110 TKEWTELKSN

-127 SIDNVIRKNRIVHR
+127 PINNDVRKNRIVHR
-141 YLKDHWKQPFDVIS
+141 FLKEHWKQPFDVIS
-155 ASDIIFFYALKE
+155 ASDIIFYYALKE
-167 SFDDFA
+167 EFDVFA
-173 NSLASVNIEPD
+173 NSLATANIEPD
-184 EESKYEQSKPAIDTA
+184 EESKYEQSKSSVDTA
-199 MRSELE
+199 MRSELD

-213 LHEKVLICEDFLHK
+213 LHKKVLRCEDFLLK
-227 EDYTNTVNI
+227 EDYGNS
-236 DLLRDVV
+236 DYLELLRDVV
-243 FKDIKIFRKNL
+243 FKGIKTFRKNL
-254 EGILTKTIKK
+254 ESILTKTIKK
-264 VIANEL
+264 VIASEL

-283 KKQVTPSQKAP
+283 IQLSESDNKAP

-307 LRVYDKTHDRKTLIV
+307 FRVYDKIHNRRTLIV

-358 FKKGFRIDEIE
+358 YKKGFRIDEIE
-369 HLDKVEA
+369 NLDKVES
-376 GKSSFHASYEKI
+376 GKPNFNTSYEKI

-492 KDEDEGAFSDFERF
+492 KDEDDGAFSDFERF
-506 NEDFG
+506 NEEFD
-511 KEKKKLIQAYEPVKT
+511 KEKKLLIQAYEPVKT

-531 NLSYCFKDI
+531 NLSYCFKDV

-568 AKYGTPGIKGGKL
+568 AKYGTQGIKGGKL

-614 SHILESGVN
+614 SHILESGIN

-652 EELTDVKVKTV
+652 EELTDVKVKIV
-663 VERKSQQSLGGN
+663 VTKKSQQS

>member
-1 MEIMD
+1 MPMELVDEFKGMLKAAGTHIKSC
-6 DIKGILK
+6 IKGGDY
-13 ATGAQI
+13 A
-19 KTRIMGAEQAATVE
+19 AEPAEASLLVNDAEKVKVATVTE
-33 EDALPEKEC
+33 SQEQQTE
-42 SKENVSANSGK
+42 SG
-53 LAQSEEA
+53 QSNLDEI
-60 SQNASKGN
+60 
-68 NEGSNHFNPVID
+68 NPVID

-120 YKDLNSQ
+120 YKDFNSQ
-127 SIDNVIRKNRIVHR
+127 PIDNVVRKNRIVHR
-141 YLKDHWKQPFDVIS
+141 YLKDHWKQAFDVIS
-155 ASDIIFFYALKE
+155 ASDIIFYYALKE
-167 SFDDFA
+167 SFEDFA
-173 NSLASVNIEPD
+173 DSLASVNIEPD
-184 EESKYEQSKPAIDTA
+184 EASKYEQSKPVIDPA
-199 MRSELE
+199 LRGEL
-205 NLKDEFNA
+205 NKLKDEFIA
-213 LHEKVLICEDFLHK
+213 LHAKVLICEDFLHK
-227 EDYTNTVNI
+227 EDYTDEANLN
-236 DLLRDVV
+236 LLRDVV
-243 FKDIKIFRKNL
+243 FKDIKAFRNSL

-270 QSWGNNIRKYNSI
+270 QSWGNNVRKYNSI
-283 KKQVTPSQKAP
+283 KKQTTPYKKAP

-307 LRVYDKTHDRKTLIV
+307 FRVYDKNHDRKTLIV

-358 FKKGFRIDEIE
+358 FKRGFRIDEIE
-369 HLDKVEA
+369 HLDNVEA
-376 GKSSFHASYEKI
+376 GKSSFHDSYEKI

-506 NEDFG
+506 NEEFG
-511 KEKKKLIQAYEPVKT
+511 QEKKKLIQAYEPVKK

-540 YTSSKEKQ
+540 YTSSKDKQ

-568 AKYGTPGIKGGKL
+568 AKYGTQGIKGGKL

-663 VERKSQQSLGGN
+663 VARKSQQS

>member
-1 MEIMD
+1 MPMELVDEFKGMLKAAGTQIKSC
-6 DIKGILK
+6 IKGGDHPAEPAEAPLLVDNAEK
-13 ATGAQI
+13 AKVAVATESQ
-19 KTRIMGAEQAATVE
+19 EQQTE
-33 EDALPEKEC
+33 
-42 SKENVSANSGK
+42 SGQSNSD
-53 LAQSEEA
+53 EI
-60 SQNASKGN
+60 
-68 NEGSNHFNPVID
+68 NPVID

-120 YKDLNSQ
+120 YKDFNSQ
-127 SIDNVIRKNRIVHR
+127 PIDNVVRKNRIVHR
-141 YLKDHWKQPFDVIS
+141 YLKDHWKQAFDVIS
-155 ASDIIFFYALKE
+155 ASDIIFYYALKE
-167 SFDDFA
+167 SFEDFA
-173 NSLASVNIEPD
+173 DSLASVNIEPD
-184 EESKYEQSKPAIDTA
+184 EESKYEQSKPVIDPA
-199 MRSELE
+199 LRGEL
-205 NLKDEFNA
+205 NKLKDEFIA
-213 LHEKVLICEDFLHK
+213 LHAKVLICEDFLHK
-227 EDYTNTVNI
+227 EDYTDEANLN
-236 DLLRDVV
+236 LLRDVV
-243 FKDIKIFRKNL
+243 FKDIKAFRNSL

-270 QSWGNNIRKYNSI
+270 QSWGNNVRKYNSI
-283 KKQVTPSQKAP
+283 KKQTTPYKKAP

-307 LRVYDKTHDRKTLIV
+307 FRVYDKNHDRKTLIV

-338 YSAFYLMAVHTEEKV
+338 YSAFYLMAVHTEEKI

-358 FKKGFRIDEIE
+358 FKRGFRIDEIE
-369 HLDKVEA
+369 HLDNVEA
-376 GKSSFHASYEKI
+376 GKSSFHDSYEKI

-403 DGTDKDHNRDMV
+403 DGTDKDHNRDIV

-506 NEDFG
+506 NEEFG
-511 KEKKKLIQAYEPVKT
+511 QEKKKLIQAYEPVKK

-540 YTSSKEKQ
+540 YTSSKDKQ

-568 AKYGTPGIKGGKL
+568 AKYGTQGIKGGKL

-663 VERKSQQSLGGN
+663 VARKSQQS

>member
-1 MEIMD
+1 MEIVD
-6 DIKGILK
+6 EIKGMLK
-13 ATGAQI
+13 VTGAQI
-19 KTRIMGAEQAATVE
+19 KCRLKVGEATETPVE
-33 EDALPEKEC
+33 EGLEEKVAEADKTSVPETVQNTISTGC
-42 SKENVSANSGK
+42 IANPTN
-53 LAQSEEA
+53 Q
-60 SQNASKGN
+60 
-68 NEGSNHFNPVID
+68 VID

-96 RTGSGCTTVAEKLA
+96 RTGSGCTTVAEKLT
-110 TKEWKELKSN
+110 TKEWAELKSN
-120 YKDLNSQ
+120 YKDFNSEP
-127 SIDNVIRKNRIVHR
+127 IDNVIRKNRIIHR
-141 YLKDHWKQPFDVIS
+141 YLKRHWTQPFDVIS
-155 ASDIIFFYALKE
+155 ASDIIFYYALKE
-167 SFDDFA
+167 DFDVFA

-184 EESKYEQSKPAIDTA
+184 EESKYEQSKPIIDPVL
-199 MRSELE
+199 RGELDK
-205 NLKDEFNA
+205 LKDDFNA
-213 LHEKVLICEDFLHK
+213 LHDKVSECETFLH
-227 EDYTNTVNI
+227 EPNYSETNKI
-236 DLLRDVV
+236 DLIRSVI
-243 FKDIKIFRKNL
+243 FTDIKAFRKKL

-283 KKQVTPSQKAP
+283 KLQAEPHKKAP

-307 LRVYDKTHDRKTLIV
+307 LRVYDKNHDRKTLIV
-322 IDALRNPFEVL
+322 VDALRNPFEVL

-338 YSAFYLMAVHTEEKV
+338 YSAFYLMAVHTEERI

-358 FKKGFRIDEIE
+358 FKRGFRIDEIE
-369 HLDKVEA
+369 HLDNVEA
-376 GKSSFHASYEKI
+376 GKSSFHDSYEKI

-511 KEKKKLIQAYEPVKT
+511 QEKKKLIQAYEPVKM

-568 AKYGTPGIKGGKL
+568 AKYGTQGIKGGKL

-663 VERKSQQSLGGN
+663 VSRKSQS

>member
-1 MEIMD
+1 MGIKEVLKVTGEKVKKSLMGEESSEQINAKPIEEGCAEKQQSSNN
-6 DIKGILK
+6 DI
-13 ATGAQI
+13 
-19 KTRIMGAEQAATVE
+19 VHH
-33 EDALPEKEC
+33 DAMPQTAD
-42 SKENVSANSGK
+42 VSC
-53 LAQSEEA
+53 
-60 SQNASKGN
+60 
-68 NEGSNHFNPVID
+68 NPVID

-110 TKEWKELKSN
+110 TKEWEKLKSN
-120 YKDLNSQ
+120 YKDFNSQ
-127 SIDNVIRKNRIVHR
+127 PIDNVVRKNRIIHR
-141 YLKDHWKQPFDVIS
+141 YLKKHWTQPFDVIS
-155 ASDIIFFYALKE
+155 ASDVIFYYALKE
-167 SFDDFA
+167 DFGVFA
-173 NSLASVNIEPD
+173 DSLASVNIEPD
-184 EESKYEQSKPAIDTA
+184 EQSKYVKSMPTVDPSLRK
-199 MRSELE
+199 ELE
-205 NLKDEFNA
+205 NLEGEFNA
-213 LHEKVLICEDFLHK
+213 LHDKVLRCEVFLHN
-227 EDYTNTVNI
+227 EDHSKAEDL
-236 DLLRDVV
+236 DLLRSVV
-243 FKDIKIFRKNL
+243 FSDIKAFRKKL
-254 EGILTKTIKK
+254 GGILTKTIKK

-283 KKQVTPSQKAP
+283 KPQSVPYKKAP

-307 LRVYDKTHDRKTLIV
+307 FRAYDKAHDRKTLIV

-338 YSAFYLMAVHTEEKV
+338 YAAFYLMAVHTEEKI

-369 HLDKVEA
+369 HLDKVEG
-376 GKSSFHASYEKI
+376 GKSSFHDSYEKI

-403 DGTDKDHNRDMV
+403 DGTDKDQNRDMV

-436 ERCMQIA
+436 ERCMQVA
-443 YTAKLNSGCL
+443 HTAKLNSGCL

-506 NEDFG
+506 NEEFSV
-511 KEKKKLIQAYEPVKT
+511 EKKKLIQAYEPVKK

-548 RNNQVHTRSLHA
+548 RYNQVHTRSLHA

-568 AKYGTPGIKGGKL
+568 AKYGTQGIKGGKL

-604 YIDTYPGISR
+604 YIDSYPGISR
-614 SHILESGVN
+614 MHILESGVN

-630 NGAIGRAYVN
+630 KGAIGRAYVN
-640 LYTPF
+640 LFTPF

-652 EELTDVKVKTV
+652 EELTDVKVKSV
-663 VERKSQQSLGGN
+663 VALKSQQSQRGI

>member
-1 MEIMD
+1 MEIVD
-6 DIKGILK
+6 EIKGMLK

-19 KTRIMGAEQAATVE
+19 KSRLKVGEATEAPVE
-33 EDALPEKEC
+33 EALEEKVDEADKPSATETVQNTSSSEC
-42 SKENVSANSGK
+42 VANSTN
-53 LAQSEEA
+53 Q
-60 SQNASKGN
+60 
-68 NEGSNHFNPVID
+68 VID

-96 RTGSGCTTVAEKLA
+96 RTGSGCTTVAEKLTTA
-110 TKEWKELKSN
+110 EWKELKTN
-120 YKDLNSQ
+120 YKDFNSDQ
-127 SIDNVIRKNRIVHR
+127 IDNVVRKNRIVHR
-141 YLKDHWKQPFDVIS
+141 YLKEHWTQAFDVIS
-155 ASDIIFFYALKE
+155 ASDIIFYYALKE

-184 EESKYEQSKPAIDTA
+184 EESKYEKSKPIIDTA
-199 MRSELE
+199 LREEL
-205 NLKDEFNA
+205 NKLQDEFNA
-213 LHEKVLICEDFLHK
+213 LHDKVMECEEYLHEPDYNNTEKLELV
-227 EDYTNTVNI
+227 
-236 DLLRDVV
+236 RSVV
-243 FKDIKIFRKNL
+243 FTDIKTFRKSL

-264 VIANEL
+264 VIASEL

-283 KKQVTPSQKAP
+283 KPQAAPHKKAP
-294 SCLARKINQIIKA
+294 SCLARKINQIIKVFRA
-307 LRVYDKTHDRKTLIV
+307 YDKNHGRKTLIA

-338 YSAFYLMAVHTEEKV
+338 YAAFYLMAVHTEEKI

-358 FKKGFRIDEIE
+358 FKRGFRIDEIE
-369 HLDKVEA
+369 HLDKVE
-376 GKSSFHASYEKI
+376 GEKPNFHDSYEKI

-403 DGTDKDHNRDMV
+403 DGTDKDYNRDMV

-436 ERCMQIA
+436 ERCMQVA

-506 NEDFG
+506 NDEFSIQ
-511 KEKKKLIQAYEPVKT
+511 KKKLIQAYEPVKA

-531 NLSYCFKDI
+531 NLSYCFKDV

-568 AKYGTPGIKGGKL
+568 AKYGTQGIKGGKL

-614 SHILESGVN
+614 AHILESGVN
-623 RPKMLLF
+623 RPQMLLF
-630 NGAIGRAYVN
+630 KGAIGRAYVN
-640 LYTPF
+640 LFTPF

-652 EELTDVKVKTV
+652 EELTDVKVKKV
-663 VERKSQQSLGGN
+663 IDLKAQQSQGGI

>member
-1 MEIMD
+1 MEIVD
-6 DIKGILK
+6 ELKGMLK

-19 KTRIMGAEQAATVE
+19 KSRLKVGEAEAPVVE
-33 EDALPEKEC
+33 ALEEKVAEADKTSVSEIVQNTSSTEC
-42 SKENVSANSGK
+42 VANPTN
-53 LAQSEEA
+53 Q
-60 SQNASKGN
+60 
-68 NEGSNHFNPVID
+68 VID

-96 RTGSGCTTVAEKLA
+96 RTGSGCTTVAGKLTTA
-110 TKEWKELKSN
+110 EWKELKTN
-120 YKDLNSQ
+120 YKDFNSDQ
-127 SIDNVIRKNRIVHR
+127 IDNVVRKNRIVHR
-141 YLKDHWKQPFDVIS
+141 YLKEHWTQAFDVIS
-155 ASDIIFFYALKE
+155 ASDIIFYYALKE

-184 EESKYEQSKPAIDTA
+184 EESKYEKSKPIIDTA
-199 MRSELE
+199 LREEL
-205 NLKDEFNA
+205 NKLQDEFNA
-213 LHEKVLICEDFLHK
+213 LHDKVMECEEYLHEPDYNNTEKLELV
-227 EDYTNTVNI
+227 
-236 DLLRDVV
+236 RSVV
-243 FKDIKIFRKNL
+243 FTDIKTFRKSL

-264 VIANEL
+264 VIASEL

-283 KKQVTPSQKAP
+283 KPQAAPHKKAP
-294 SCLARKINQIIKA
+294 SCLARKINQIIKVFRA
-307 LRVYDKTHDRKTLIV
+307 YDKNHGRKTLIA

-338 YSAFYLMAVHTEEKV
+338 YAAFYLMAVHTEEKI

-358 FKKGFRIDEIE
+358 FKRGFRIDEIE
-369 HLDKVEA
+369 HLDKVE
-376 GKSSFHASYEKI
+376 GEKPNFHDSYEKI

-403 DGTDKDHNRDMV
+403 DGTDKDYNRDMV

-436 ERCMQIA
+436 ERCMQVA

-506 NEDFG
+506 NDEFSIQ
-511 KEKKKLIQAYEPVKT
+511 KKKLIQAYEPVKA

-531 NLSYCFKDI
+531 NLSYCFKDV

-568 AKYGTPGIKGGKL
+568 AKYGTQGIKGGKL

-614 SHILESGVN
+614 AHILESGVN
-623 RPKMLLF
+623 RPQMLLF
-630 NGAIGRAYVN
+630 KGAIGRAYVN
-640 LYTPF
+640 LFTPF

-652 EELTDVKVKTV
+652 EELTDVKVKKV
-663 VERKSQQSLGGN
+663 IELKAQQSQGGN

>member
-1 MEIMD
+1 MEIVD
-6 DIKGILK
+6 ELKGMLK

-19 KTRIMGAEQAATVE
+19 KSRLKVGEATEAPVVEALEEKVAEADKTSVSEIVQNTSST
-33 EDALPEKEC
+33 EC
-42 SKENVSANSGK
+42 VANPTN
-53 LAQSEEA
+53 Q
-60 SQNASKGN
+60 
-68 NEGSNHFNPVID
+68 VID

-96 RTGSGCTTVAEKLA
+96 RTGSGCTTVAGKLTTA
-110 TKEWKELKSN
+110 EWKELKTN
-120 YKDLNSQ
+120 YKDFNSDQ
-127 SIDNVIRKNRIVHR
+127 IDNVVRKNRIVHR
-141 YLKDHWKQPFDVIS
+141 YLKEHWTQAFDVIS
-155 ASDIIFFYALKE
+155 ASDIIFYYALKE

-184 EESKYEQSKPAIDTA
+184 EESKYEKSKPIIDTA
-199 MRSELE
+199 LREEL
-205 NLKDEFNA
+205 NKLQDEFNA
-213 LHEKVLICEDFLHK
+213 LHDKVMECEEYLHEPDYNNTEKLELV
-227 EDYTNTVNI
+227 
-236 DLLRDVV
+236 RSVV
-243 FKDIKIFRKNL
+243 FTDIKTFRKSL

-264 VIANEL
+264 VIASEL

-283 KKQVTPSQKAP
+283 KPQAAPHKKAP
-294 SCLARKINQIIKA
+294 SCLARKINQIIKVFRA
-307 LRVYDKTHDRKTLIV
+307 YDKNHGRKTLIA

-338 YSAFYLMAVHTEEKV
+338 YAAFYLMAVHTEEKI

-358 FKKGFRIDEIE
+358 FKRGFRIDEIE
-369 HLDKVEA
+369 HLDKVE
-376 GKSSFHASYEKI
+376 GEKPNFHDSYEKI

-436 ERCMQIA
+436 ERCMQVA

-506 NEDFG
+506 NDEFSIQ
-511 KEKKKLIQAYEPVKT
+511 KKKLIQAYEPVKA

-531 NLSYCFKDI
+531 NLSYCFKDV

-568 AKYGTPGIKGGKL
+568 AKYGTQGIKGGKL

-614 SHILESGVN
+614 AHILESGVN
-623 RPKMLLF
+623 RPQMLLF
-630 NGAIGRAYVN
+630 KGAIGRAYVN
-640 LYTPF
+640 LFTPF

-652 EELTDVKVKTV
+652 EELTDVKVKKV
-663 VERKSQQSLGGN
+663 IDLKAQQSQGGI

>member
-1 MEIMD
+1 MEI
-6 DIKGILK
+6 IEGLKSVLK
-13 ATGAQI
+13 AKGVMVNCHQ
-19 KTRIMGAEQAATVE
+19 KS
-33 EDALPEKEC
+33 DD
-42 SKENVSANSGK
+42 SKKIGHFEYPSD
-53 LAQSEEA
+53 QTSEEI
-60 SQNASKGN
+60 SLSNGIKQKKG
-68 NEGSNHFNPVID
+68 ETKKVAVKGNPVIE

-110 TKEWKELKSN
+110 TKEWDELKSN
-120 YKDLNSQ
+120 YKDFNSQ
-127 SIDNVIRKNRIVHR
+127 PIDNVVRKNRIIHR
-141 YLKDHWKQPFDVIS
+141 FLNKHWTQPFDIIS
-155 ASDIIFFYALKE
+155 ASDIIFYYALNE
-167 SFDDFA
+167 TFEVFA
-173 NSLASVNIEPD
+173 DSLASVNIEPD
-184 EESKYEQSKPAIDTA
+184 EQSKYEKSMPAIDQTL
-199 MRSELE
+199 RKELE
-205 NLKDEFNA
+205 ILKDEFNI
-213 LHEKVLICEDFLHK
+213 LHDKVLKCETFLLNV
-227 EDYTNTVNI
+227 DSSNTEGL
-236 DLLRDVV
+236 DLLRNVV
-243 FKDIKIFRKNL
+243 FSDIKIFRKNL
-254 EGILTKTIKK
+254 GGILTKTIKK

-270 QSWGNNIRKYNSI
+270 QLWGNNIRKYNSI
-283 KKQVTPSQKAP
+283 IAKNEPCKKAP

-307 LRVYDKTHDRKTLIV
+307 LREYDKVNHRKTLIV

-338 YSAFYLMAVHTEEKV
+338 YSAFYLMAVHTEDDI

-369 HLDKVEA
+369 HLDKVES
-376 GKSSFHASYEKI
+376 GKSSFHDSYEKI

-415 NQIFTYVAL
+415 NQIFTYIAL

-453 SRQVGAAVTNEYFS
+453 SRQVGAVVTNEYFS

-492 KDEDEGAFSDFERF
+492 KDEDEGAFSDFERYNDDF
-506 NEDFG
+506 NI
-511 KEKKKLIQAYEPVKT
+511 EKKKLIQAYEPNKE

-531 NLSYCFKDI
+531 NLSYCFKDV

-548 RNNQVHTRSLHA
+548 HNNQVHTRSLHA

-568 AKYGTPGIKGGKL
+568 AKYGTQGIKGGKL

-596 QLGITEIY
+596 QLGIKEIY
-604 YIDTYPGISR
+604 YIDSYPGISKM
-614 SHILESGVN
+614 HILESGVN

-630 NGAIGRAYVN
+630 RGVIGRAYVN
-640 LYTPF
+640 LFTPF

-652 EELTDVKVKTV
+652 EELTDVKVKNV
-663 VERKSQQSLGGN
+663 VALKFQQSRGGK